1 MNALNQPNEPVY
13 TYAYFGLIIAEL
25 YSSTRLPFE
34 AAQALIFASSNLNR
48 TMPLLGALLTEKTS
62 HYFMMAGQERK
73 LGFNQVFC
81 AHKYFNLG
89 GKALKH
95 ATACF
100 AVACII
106 YEESQWSD
114 AKIKLYK
121 SIVKFLPFLI
131 PYNNKYYILSFYY
144 LIYYLFFS
152 KRLTDLRVKTSGERR
167 SSSMFVTDVSGHRFL
182 DQTSYCL

>member
-13 TYAYFGLIIAEL
+13 IYAYFGLIIAEL

-62 HYFMMAGQERK
+62 HYFMIAGQERK
-73 LGFNQVFC
+73 LGFNQVLC
-81 AHKYFNLG
+81 AQKYFNLG

-121 SIVKFLPFLI
+121 SIVKFLFFLKFHAI
-131 PYNNKYYILSFYY
+131 ININR
-144 LIYYLFFS
+144 FF
-152 KRLTDLRVKTSGERR
+152 
-167 SSSMFVTDVSGHRFL
+167 
-182 DQTSYCL
+182 